1 MTYDKVVDS
10 TQLETDLATVADA
23 IRAKGKT
30 TDKLAFPAGFADA
43 VAAIS
48 TGGGADLASVEVY
61 VADFYE
67 SSETS
72 VTTGALDIYARVVAS

>member
-1 MTYDKVVDS
+1 MAYDKVVDS
-10 TQLETDLATVADA
+10 AQLETDLATVADA

-30 TDKLAFPAGFADA
+30 TDKLAFPGGFADA

-61 VADFYE
+61 VADYYE
-67 SSETS
+67 TDE
-72 VTTGALDIYARVVAS
+72 VTVTIGALDKYKRIVVS